1 MTLPGNGNLPK
12 LNLAAADG
20 ARAEI
25 YLHGAHVTAWTV
37 DGVERLFLSPKADFL
52 PGAAIRG
59 GTPVIFPQ
67 FAGLGPLPKHGFA
80 RSRAWELLAA
90 EADWATLRLREDAVS
105 LAMWPHPF
113 VLDYTVRIA
122 GRQLQMTL
130 TASNPG
136 PGPFSFSAALHTYLR
151 VDDLRAVSIDGLQG
165 LRFSDGADEGKE
177 SIQNEALLTFP
188 GEIDRIYFRAA
199 APVQLQGMTIEQ
211 TGFTDVV
218 AWNPG
223 PEKCAALK
231 DMQPEGYLQF
241 VCIEAAVI
249 ETPVTLQP
257 GESWTGTQQI
267 VAKADPTSK
276 GAINGNG

>member
-1 MTLPGNGNLPK
+1 MTLTGNGNLPK

-25 YLHGAHVTAWTV
+25 YLHGGHITSWTV
-37 DGVERLFLSPKADFL
+37 DGGVERLFLSPKADFS

-90 EADWATLRLREDAVS
+90 EADWATLRLREDAAS
-105 LAMWPHPF
+105 LAVWPHPF
-113 VLDYTVRIA
+113 VLDYTVRID

-136 PGPFSFSAALHTYLR
+136 PGSFSFSAALHTYLR
-151 VDDLRAVSIDGLQG
+151 VDDLRTVSVDGLQG
-165 LRFSDGADEGKE
+165 LRFSDSANEGKE

-199 APVQLQGMTIEQ
+199 APVQLQDMTIEQ
-211 TGFTDVV
+211 TGFTDAV

-231 DMQPEGYLQF
+231 DMQPDSYLQF

-249 ETPVTLQP
+249 EAPVTLQP
-257 GESWTGTQQI
+257 GQSWTGTQRI
-267 VAKADPTSK
+267 TIK
-276 GAINGNG
+276 